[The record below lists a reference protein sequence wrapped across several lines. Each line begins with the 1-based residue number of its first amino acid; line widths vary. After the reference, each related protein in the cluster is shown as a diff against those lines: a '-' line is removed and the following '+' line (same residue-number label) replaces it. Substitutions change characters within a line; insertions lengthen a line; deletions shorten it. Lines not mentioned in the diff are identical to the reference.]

1 MPAIRAPSGTRVVD
15 IFTGQDHRSDSEVS
29 VTPHEFDLSTAPLRT
44 LAPAEYLFEE
54 GDRKTHAY
62 RVESGA
68 LSLFTL
74 TPEGNPEL
82 LDIVNPGS
90 FVALGYLDRHACH
103 ARAECST
110 AVTCLSDH
118 LVAALASTNAAFAT
132 LVDQAQRTELEI
144 LRSRAIRSTLG
155 EPVIR
160 TAAFLLVTSGN
171 NGNEGRD
178 PKIISDELKCGMIAG
193 YLDIDVE
200 DLAGAVRE
208 LARLGIVAAGP
219 AHALRILDLPAL
231 ERLVDGT

>member
-1 MPAIRAPSGTRVVD
+1 MPAIRAPSDTRVVD
-15 IFTGQDHRSDSEVS
+15 IFTGQDHRCTSDDALAPNEL
-29 VTPHEFDLSTAPLRT
+29 DLSAAPLRT

-82 LDIVNPGS
+82 LDIVNSGG
-90 FVALGYLDRHACH
+90 FVGLGYLDRHACH
-103 ARAECST
+103 ARAECPT

-118 LVAALASTNAAFAT
+118 LVAALASTNAAFAA

-144 LRSRAIRSTLG
+144 LRSRAVRSTLG
-155 EPVIR
+155 APIIR
-160 TAAFLLVTSGN
+160 TAAFLLVASGN
-171 NGNEGRD
+171 NANEGRD
-178 PKIISDELKCGMIAG
+178 PTIISDELKCGMVAG

-200 DLAGAVRE
+200 ELAGAVRE
-208 LARLGIVAAGP
+208 LARLGFVAAGP

-231 ERLVDGT
+231 ERLVDGA